1 MKKNMTI
8 TEIAKEAGVSK
19 STVSRVLNN
28 KSDVLPG
35 TKERV
40 LRVIREHQFQPN
52 AYARSMSQRRSR
64 TIGVVVPHDIDYVF
78 QNQYYMEIQRGILK
92 AMTKRGYYALMLC
105 CRDMKEAFDAVLQ
118 KRVDGLLL
126 ISPLYE
132 HTPYINE
139 LLEHHV
145 PLVLIGKSPASQQV
159 YQVCIDNYMGALSAM
174 QHLFGLGHR
183 RIAFINGPHFLPSS
197 EERRRA
203 YLDGMARQG
212 NAVLPGMVRE
222 GYNSID
228 SGYQIANQILNEFPD
243 VSALFVAS
251 DYMAIGVLDAIHDRG
266 MRIPQDIS
274 VVGFD
279 NIQMSEQVT
288 PSLTT
293 VSQQIEEK
301 GRISV
306 NLLMDLIEGEPTPEE
321 RVIDVEAKLIVRDST
336 GPVSSRQPDS
346 PWKTHHIAL

>member
-1 MKKNMTI
+1 
-8 TEIAKEAGVSK
+8 
-19 STVSRVLNN
+19 
-28 KSDVLPG
+28 
-35 TKERV
+35 
-40 LRVIREHQFQPN
+40 
-52 AYARSMSQRRSR
+52 
-64 TIGVVVPHDIDYVF
+64 
-78 QNQYYMEIQRGILK
+78 MEIQRGILK

-251 DYMAIGVLDAIHDRG
+251 DYMAIGVLDTIHDRG

-306 NLLMDLIEGEPTPEE
+306 NLLMDLIEGAPTPEG

>member
-1 MKKNMTI
+1 MKKSMTI

-174 QHLFGLGHR
+174 QYLFGLGHR

-251 DYMAIGVLDAIHDRG
+251 DYMAIADAGGKGDRRGSKADRARQHGTGFFPSAGFSLENTPYCLVGRKDACKRAGGCGCTAFFNGLLSQTG
-266 MRIPQDIS
+266 MKRLAI
-274 VVGFD
+274 
-279 NIQMSEQVT
+279 
-288 PSLTT
+288 
-293 VSQQIEEK
+293 
-301 GRISV
+301 
-306 NLLMDLIEGEPTPEE
+306 
-321 RVIDVEAKLIVRDST
+321 
-336 GPVSSRQPDS
+336 
-346 PWKTHHIAL
+346 